1 MVVGSNVGVGVKDQL
16 VAFTNN
22 KIRKAPSQFGDET
35 YLASKS
41 NGT

>member
-1 MVVGSNVGVGVKDQL
+1 MVGENNGGVGVRDQL

-22 KIRKAPSQFGDET
+22 KTRKAPSQFGDET
-35 YLASKS
+35 NLASKS